1 MSSTAE
7 TGTRA
12 LIAPGAFV
20 EVLTSFATWT
30 RGFRIERAGP
40 HGYTVARTSDGTLL
54 PVEFGFEQV
63 RLA

>member
-1 MSSTAE
+1 MPSTAE
-7 TGTRA
+7 RGTRTV
-12 LIAPGAFV
+12 IAPGAFV

-30 RGFRIERAGP
+30 RGFRIERTGP

>member
-1 MSSTAE
+1 MTPTQ
-7 TGTRA
+7 TGTRTP
-12 LIAPGAFV
+12 IAPGALV

-30 RGFRIERAGP
+30 RGFRIDQVGP
-40 HGYTVARTSDGTLL
+40 HGYTVARMSDGRLL